1 MPAEHFDVL
10 IIGAGLSGIDAGW
23 HLNKYAPKKSYVILE
38 NRERIGGTWDLF
50 RYPGIRSD
58 SDMLTMGYRFRP
70 WTHESAISPGEAIR
84 EYVTDTAKDAGVDK
98 HIRFRHKVAKASWD
112 SATARW
118 TIEAERRV
126 PASAGAASTPSTAT
140 RSPAPPSG
148 GGKET
153 AAALAHPPPHAG
165 EGDHRA
171 AMVEG
176 APKHNDA
183 RTETVAFTANF
194 IFSCAG
200 YYRYAAGYTPDF
212 PGRENF
218 KGEVVHPQHWPEN
231 LDYAGKRI
239 VVIGS
244 GATAVTL
251 VPNLAKTA
259 HVTMLQRSPT
269 YYVSRPEIDKTANLL
284 RKFLPASW
292 AYAIPRW
299 RNIVLQ
305 RFFFDL
311 ARKKPE
317 KTKERLIKG
326 VADLLPKDYD
336 VKTHFTPK
344 YNPWDQR
351 LCLVPDADMFEAI
364 KSGRAEVVTDHIE
377 TFTEKGIKLKSGREL
392 EADIIVTATGLA
404 LEVLGG
410 VDVAVDGRK
419 VDFGKTFTY
428 KGMMYSGVPNLASVF
443 GYTNA
448 SWTLR
453 ADLICEW
460 VTRLLNKMDEKGVQI
475 ATPRVRDENMK
486 ADPWLDFSSGYVT
499 RAIAMLPKQ
508 GPKAPWRQN
517 QNYFTDIKAMRK
529 APIEDEGLEFSKAT
543 AGAKPV
549 LARAAE

>member
-1 MPAEHFDVL
+1 MSPEHFDVL

-23 HLNKYAPKKSYVILE
+23 HLTKFAPKKSFVILE

-70 WTHESAISPGEAIR
+70 WTHQSAISPGEAIR
-84 EYVTDTAKDAGVDK
+84 EYVTETAKDAGVDK
-98 HIRFRHKVAKASWD
+98 HIRFRNKVARASWD

-118 TIEAERRV
+118 TVEAEKRD
-126 PASAGAASTPSTAT
+126 ASG
-140 RSPAPPSG
+140 
-148 GGKET
+148 
-153 AAALAHPPPHAG
+153 
-165 EGDHRA
+165 RA
-171 AMVEG
+171 
-176 APKHNDA
+176 
-183 RTETVAFTANF
+183 ETVTYTANF

-200 YYRYAAGYTPDF
+200 YYRYSEGYTPEF
-212 PGRENF
+212 KGRENF
-218 KGEVVHPQHWPEN
+218 KGQIVHPQHWPES

-269 YYVSRPEIDKTANLL
+269 YYVSRPEKDAMANVL

-299 RNIVLQ
+299 RNIILQ
-305 RFFFDL
+305 RFFFNR
-311 ARKKPE
+311 ARQKPE
-317 KTKERLIKG
+317 QVKEFLIKG
-326 VADLLPKDYD
+326 VKDLLPDGYD
-336 VKTHFTPK
+336 VATHFTPK

-351 LCLVPDADMFEAI
+351 LCLVPDADMFDAI
-364 KSGRAEVVTDHIE
+364 KEGRAEVVTDHID

-392 EADIIVTATGLA
+392 EADIIVTATGLQ
-404 LEVLGG
+404 LEVMGG
-410 VDVAVDGRK
+410 MEVAVDGRK
-419 VDFGKTFTY
+419 VDFGETFTY
-428 KGMMYSGVPNLASVF
+428 KGLMYSGVPNLASVF

-475 ATPRVRDENMK
+475 ATPTLADPNMK
-486 ADPWLDFSSGYVT
+486 PEPWLDFSSGYVV
-499 RAIAMLPKQ
+499 RAVAMLPKQ

-517 QNYFTDIKAMRK
+517 QNYFTDIKEMRK
-529 APIEDEGLEFSKAT
+529 APIEDEALVFSKAT